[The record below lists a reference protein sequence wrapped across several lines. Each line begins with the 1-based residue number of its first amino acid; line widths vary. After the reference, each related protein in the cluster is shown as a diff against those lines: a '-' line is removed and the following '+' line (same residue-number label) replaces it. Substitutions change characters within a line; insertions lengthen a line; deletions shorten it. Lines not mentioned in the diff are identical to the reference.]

1 MHSRNHQEAVCSA
14 QKFSKFFS
22 LEDFETLQ
30 KKFFGRPQC
39 TPEITRRLSAGA
51 QKVSKFFSLEDF
63 ETLQKKFFEGPS
75 ALQKSPGGCLQRSES
90 F

>member
-1 MHSRNHQEAVCSA
+1 MLKKFLSSFPLKTLKLSRKSFLKAPVHSRNHQEAAS
-14 QKFSKFFS
+14 
-22 LEDFETLQ
+22 
-30 KKFFGRPQC
+30 
-39 TPEITRRLSAGA
+39 GA

-75 ALQKSPGGCLQRSES
+75 ALQKSPGGCLLRSEI

>member
-1 MHSRNHQEAVCSA
+1 MLKKFLSSFPLKTLKLSRKSFLKAPVHSRNHQEAAS
-14 QKFSKFFS
+14 
-22 LEDFETLQ
+22 
-30 KKFFGRPQC
+30 
-39 TPEITRRLSAGA
+39 GA

-75 ALQKSPGGCLQRSES
+75 ALQKSPGGCFRCSKS

>member
-1 MHSRNHQEAVCSA
+1 MHSRNHQEAAS
-14 QKFSKFFS
+14 
-22 LEDFETLQ
+22 
-30 KKFFGRPQC
+30 
-39 TPEITRRLSAGA
+39 GA

-75 ALQKSPGGCLQRSES
+75 ALQKSPGGCLAALRKFLSSFPLKTLKLSRKIFLKAPVHSRKSPGGCLLGSEI